1 MAPELASN
9 LTLLTFSD
17 RCIAGASPLTRRPG
31 GGCFL
36 SHSSAWSDVGGFRA
50 QGEKA

>member
-9 LTLLTFSD
+9 LALINPPD
-17 RCIAGASPLTRRPG
+17 WCKAVASPLSRRHE

-36 SHSSAWSDVGGFRA
+36 SHSSTWSDVGGFRA